1 MTDDEQA
8 QDFASPLTQSAILT
22 DAPAL
27 LQQANR
33 NPDQFWADHAK
44 TLTWQEPWKTV
55 SEITLPDHQWFVGGR
70 INACENAL
78 DRHVHAGD
86 GDNAAL
92 TWLGEDGAERTF
104 TYRQA
109 LTEVIK
115 IAAMLRKLG
124 VCKGDRVILYMPL
137 TPEGIFSMLACA
149 RIGAVHV
156 MVYAGMGAGALR
168 DRIEDCAPSAI
179 LYADRTFRGG
189 STIALWPMVV
199 EALAEIPKAER
210 PPVVGW
216 QRDGG
221 APPNG
226 VLDWSK
232 LSAEVEGVH
241 VDPDSTGSEDPL
253 FILYTSGTTGKPKGI
268 VHVHGGYSVGVDW
281 FARNFFEIGPGKG
294 VWWSL
299 SDIGWVVGHSY
310 MAYGPFLAGGHQLI
324 REGAPDYPDIGI
336 LWRLVDK
343 YKVSGMFMAPTL
355 LRMFMRAG
363 PESVEGTS
371 RRSLRLIGFAGETLN
386 AEAMRWTYD
395 HILADAPGDDPFGH
409 VLDNFWQTEIASP
422 LIATLPIMA
431 ARPGSAGLPM
441 PTVEARIVAEDGN
454 EVATGET
461 GSLVIARPL
470 PYMMRTIWND
480 HERYASLWSE
490 DLGGYVSGDLAMSH
504 PDGYI
509 SLLGRA
515 DDVLNIAGHRIGTA
529 EVESCLIEHS
539 AVAECAAIGLPDEL
553 KGAAIKVFLVLRD
566 GREPGDSLRSALVAH
581 VRDELGPIAT
591 PKEIAF
597 VDKLPKT
604 RSGKI
609 LRRLLK
615 SRELGQPDGDLTTL
629 DTPPENGDDSK
640 DRATEIHVEFK
651 ALLLD
656 QPEGADK
663 PKAAIKTI
671 NTDQLPAGDVLVRVS
686 HSSLNY
692 KDGMVLEGV
701 GGLVR
706 NYPHVPGIDF
716 AGTVEQSEDPRYKPG
731 DPVVL
736 TGWRVGEHHWGGFSE
751 FARVS
756 ADWLVPLPDGL
767 TATRAMA
774 LGTAGLTAMLCT
786 MALEDQG
793 LTPDVDLPIL
803 VTGGAGGVGSV
814 AISLLAEL
822 GYKVAAS
829 TGRAELSDYL
839 VGLGASR
846 VVDRAELSGGPRRV
860 LDKER
865 WGSAIDTVGGSTL
878 ATLLSQMAYGGS
890 VASCGLA
897 GGSELTTN
905 VVPFLLRAVRI
916 VGVDSVVCPFERRS
930 VAWQRLAAELP
941 MEKLDSVTQIYPLSD
956 VGELAKK
963 ILAGGVQG
971 RTVIEI

>member
-1 MTDDEQA
+1 MADDPLN
-8 QDFASPLTQSAILT
+8 QDVPSPIEQSALIA
-22 DAPAL
+22 DPVAL
-27 LQQANR
+27 LQHASKS
-33 NPDQFWADHAK
+33 PDQFWADHAAS
-44 TLTWQEPWKTV
+44 LTWQEPFKEV
-55 SEITLPDHQWFVGGR
+55 SKIALPDHQWFVGGR

-78 DRHVHAGD
+78 DRHVRAGN
-86 GDNAAL
+86 GDNPAL
-92 TWLGEDGAERTF
+92 TWQAEDGAVRTF
-104 TYRQA
+104 TYHQA
-109 LTEVIK
+109 LAEVMNV
-115 IAAMLRKLG
+115 AAMLRKVG
-124 VCKGDRVILYMPL
+124 VRKGDRVILYMPL
-137 TPEGIFSMLACA
+137 TPEGIFAMQACA

-168 DRIEDCAPSAI
+168 DRIDDCTPSAI
-179 LYADRTFRGG
+179 LYADRTYRGG
-189 STIALWPMVV
+189 STLALWPMVV
-199 EALAEIPKAER
+199 EALSGIPKDKR
-210 PPVVGW
+210 PPVIGW

-221 APPNG
+221 TPPSG
-226 VLDWSK
+226 VIDWSE
-232 LSAEVEGVH
+232 LRSEVEGAV
-241 VDPDSTGSEDPL
+241 VDPEPTDAEDPL

-268 VHVHGGYSVGVDW
+268 VHVHGGYTVGVDW

-294 VWWSL
+294 TWWSL

-310 MAYGPFLAGGHQLI
+310 MAYGPFFAGGHQFM
-324 REGAPDYPDIGI
+324 REGAPDYPDVNI
-336 LWRLVDK
+336 LWRLVDE

-355 LRMFMRAG
+355 LRMFMREG
-363 PESVEGTS
+363 PKSIEGTS
-371 RRSLRLIGFAGETLN
+371 RRSLRLISFAGETLN
-386 AEAMRWTYD
+386 PEAMRWTYE
-395 HILADAPGDDPFGH
+395 HVLADAPGEAPFGH

-422 LIATLPIMA
+422 LIATFPAMA

-441 PTVEARIVAEDGN
+441 PTVEAKIVADNG
-454 EVATGET
+454 EVIPAGET
-461 GSLVIARPL
+461 GALVIGRPL

-490 DLGGYVSGDLAMSH
+490 QMGGYVSGDLALSH
-504 PDGYI
+504 TDDYI

-529 EVESCLIEHS
+529 EVESCLIEHT

-553 KGAAIKVFLVLRD
+553 KGAAIKVFLVLRH
-566 GREPGDSLRSALVAH
+566 GREPAESLRSALVAH
-581 VRDELGPIAT
+581 VRDHLGPMAT
-591 PKEIAF
+591 PKDIEF
-597 VDKLPKT
+597 VEKLPKT

-615 SRELGQPDGDLTTL
+615 SRELGLPDGDLTTL
-629 DTPPENGDDSK
+629 DAPPEDGDSIK
-640 DRATEIHVEFK
+640 DVSTEKQVEFK
-651 ALLLD
+651 ALLLEL
-656 QPEGADK
+656 PEGADK
-663 PKAAIKTI
+663 PAVAIKTI
-671 NTDQLPAGDVLVRVS
+671 STDQLPAGDVLVRVS

-692 KDGMVLEGV
+692 KDGMVLEGI

-716 AGTVEQSEDPRYKPG
+716 AGVVENSKDPRYKSG

-751 FARVS
+751 YARVS
-756 ADWLVPLPDGL
+756 GDWLVPLPNGL
-767 TATRAMA
+767 TAERAMA

-793 LTPDVDLPIL
+793 LTPDADLPIL

-814 AISLLAEL
+814 AVSLLAEL

-829 TGRAELSDYL
+829 TGRAELTDYL
-839 VGLGASR
+839 VGLGASK

-865 WGSAIDTVGGSTL
+865 WAGAIDTVGGATL
-878 ATLLSQMAYGGS
+878 ATLLSQLAYGSS

-916 VGVDSVVCPFERRS
+916 IGVDSVVCPFERRTT
-930 VAWQRLAAELP
+930 AWQRLAKELP
-941 MEKLDSVTQIYPLSD
+941 MEKLDAVTQKYPLSD
-956 VGELAKK
+956 VGELGKN
-963 ILAGGVQG
+963 ILAGKVQG